1 MACRDLR
8 FVRFLAVGL
17 LVTLIDLG
25 LTYLVDRLTG
35 QRVVAV
41 TTGFAAGLGA
51 GYLLHA
57 RISFAA
63 RLAPTRQIPR
73 LLITV
78 AVNYLLTLGIVEA
91 CAGLFGASTLAGKL
105 ISLPAVAASSYL
117 LSRRWVYAHH
127 PDSRAARLMEG
138 RDS

>member
-1 MACRDLR
+1 MVRIDLR

-25 LTYLVDRLTG
+25 LTYLIDRLTG
-35 QRVVAV
+35 QRALAV
-41 TTGFAAGLGA
+41 TIGFAVGLAA

-57 RISFAA
+57 RISFVAP
-63 RLAPTRQIPR
+63 LAPSRQVPR
-73 LLITV
+73 LLVTV
-78 AVNYLLTLGIVEA
+78 GINYLLTLGIVEA
-91 CAGLFGASTLAGKL
+91 CARLISLPTLTGKL

-117 LSRRWVYAHH
+117 LSRHWVYAYH
-127 PDSRAARLMEG
+127 PDHPPPCLGKG